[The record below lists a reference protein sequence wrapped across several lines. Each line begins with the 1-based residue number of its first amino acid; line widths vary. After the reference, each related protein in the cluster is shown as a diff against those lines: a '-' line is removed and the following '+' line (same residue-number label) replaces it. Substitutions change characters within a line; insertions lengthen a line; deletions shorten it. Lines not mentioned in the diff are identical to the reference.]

1 MKRTREEEERPIPGP
16 ALSQGKDK
24 GETRDGQYV
33 RGARPEWNRS
43 HCEFA
48 GMFRLQHFRVLFFGS
63 KRRSVEKSFFK
74 NFPTARGYN
83 KKRLIITERSKVFM
97 QEGRL

>member
-48 GMFRLQHFRVLFFGS
+48 GMFRLQHFRVLFF
-63 KRRSVEKSFFK
+63 RV
-74 NFPTARGYN
+74 
-83 KKRLIITERSKVFM
+83 KKTIGRKVLF
-97 QEGRL
+97 

>member
-1 MKRTREEEERPIPGP
+1 MKRTREEEKRPILGP

-24 GETRDGQYV
+24 GETRDGQYF

-48 GMFRLQHFRVLFFGS
+48 GMFR
-63 KRRSVEKSFFK
+63 
-74 NFPTARGYN
+74 
-83 KKRLIITERSKVFM
+83 
-97 QEGRL
+97 